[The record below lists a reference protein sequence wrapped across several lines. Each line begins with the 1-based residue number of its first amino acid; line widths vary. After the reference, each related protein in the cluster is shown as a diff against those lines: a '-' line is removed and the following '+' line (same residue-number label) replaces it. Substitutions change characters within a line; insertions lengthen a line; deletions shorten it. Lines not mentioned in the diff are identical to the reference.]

1 MRSLLTAGRVVL
13 GGYLAA
19 HGAQKLFGA
28 FGGPGLDLA
37 AQGFGAMGLKPAREM
52 AALAGGSEV
61 VGGVLTA
68 TGIADPLGPLMIAG
82 SMTVATAAH
91 RKGGPFAAKGG
102 YEAALTNLAFA
113 GALAAA
119 DGHHR
124 LTKPLPKA
132 ATAVLGAGAA
142 ALTGLSLFQLWQ
154 ADQKRK
160 AAEVADEA
168 LRAAE
173 ASADHVAATS
183 APDVAQ
189 AG

>member
-1 MRSLLTAGRVVL
+1 MRSLITAGRVVL

-28 FGGPGLDLA
+28 FDGPGLDLA
-37 AQGFGAMGLKPAREM
+37 AQGFGAMGLKPPREM
-52 AALAGGSEV
+52 AALAGGSEI

-68 TGIADPLGPLMIAG
+68 TGVADPLGPLMIAG
-82 SMTVATAAH
+82 SMTVATAVH
-91 RKGGPFAAKGG
+91 RKSGPFAAKGG
-102 YEAALTNLAFA
+102 YEMALTNLAFA

-119 DGHHR
+119 GGHHR

-132 ATAVLGAGAA
+132 AAAVLGAGAA

-154 ADQKRK
+154 AEQKREAAK
-160 AAEVADEA
+160 AADEA

-173 ASADHVAATS
+173 AEAADDEAPAA
-183 APDVAQ
+183 DVAQ

>member
-1 MRSLLTAGRVVL
+1 MRSLITAGRVVL

-19 HGAQKLFGA
+19 HGAQKLFGS
-28 FGGPGLDLA
+28 FDGPGLDQA

-52 AALAGGSEV
+52 TALAGGSEI

-68 TGIADPLGPLMIAG
+68 TGTADPLGPLMIAG
-82 SMTVATAAH
+82 AMTVATAVH
-91 RKGGPFAAKGG
+91 RKAGPFAAKGG

-113 GALAAA
+113 AAVAAA

-124 LTKPLPKA
+124 MTNPLPKA
-132 ATAVLGAGAA
+132 ATVVLGAGTA

-154 ADQKRK
+154 AERARQ
-160 AAEVADEA
+160 
-168 LRAAE
+168 AAE
-173 ASADHVAATS
+173 ATDAALVAAEAV
-183 APDVAQ
+183 APEAAEDDLAE